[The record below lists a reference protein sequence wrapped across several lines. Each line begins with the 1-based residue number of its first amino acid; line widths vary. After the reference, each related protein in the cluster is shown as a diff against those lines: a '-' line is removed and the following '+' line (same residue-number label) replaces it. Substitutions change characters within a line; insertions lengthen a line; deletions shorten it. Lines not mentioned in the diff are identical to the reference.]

1 MASNQQTV
9 LFPATA
15 LTATTTGSAVVLV
28 PRSKRIYGY
37 LVVTGPSGTVIVT
50 AKIQHSPDGVN
61 GWTDWLAFTATAA
74 GATANEVKLPTTS
87 DFILPYA
94 RAVFTLTGAVTTCT
108 ASMFIYSETFGQ

>member
-1 MASNQQTV
+1 MASTQQTI

-15 LTATTTGSAVVLV
+15 LTATTTGSAVALV
-28 PRSKRIYGY
+28 PRSKRIIGY
-37 LVVTGPSGTVIVT
+37 LVVSSPSGTVIVT

-61 GWTDWLAFTATAA
+61 GWTDWLSFTATSA
-74 GATANEVKLPTTS
+74 GATANEVKLPTS

-94 RAVFTLTGAVTTCT
+94 RAVLTLTGAVTTCT